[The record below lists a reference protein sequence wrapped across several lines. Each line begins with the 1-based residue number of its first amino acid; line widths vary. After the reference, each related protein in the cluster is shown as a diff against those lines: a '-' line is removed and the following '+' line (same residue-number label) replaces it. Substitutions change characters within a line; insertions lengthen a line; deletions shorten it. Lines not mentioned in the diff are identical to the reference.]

1 MGLGVVAQSPPPSVS
16 VGRWL
21 SERPTVVVRAARSA
35 DGGCPMPWPAMTI
48 GL

>member
-1 MGLGVVAQSPPPSVS
+1 MGLGVIAQSPPPSVS

-21 SERPTVVVRAARSA
+21 SERPTVVVRSPVGRR
-35 DGGCPMPWPAMTI
+35 GCPMPWPAMTI